1 MIFSFEKQS
10 ITILHENGVLPLLI
24 QNYLNSIVKQTT
36 TQISQK
42 GSIDIENVD
51 SIFIIH
57 SFSILIAILIQG
69 LMFFTKKSVVL
80 KTFKINFFN
89 LLKKLKIPKTQQV
102 CENIRKN
109 SLEIVD
115 LDEQNDLE
123 RF

>member
-1 MIFSFEKQS
+1 M
-10 ITILHENGVLPLLI
+10 
-24 QNYLNSIVKQTT
+24 KQTT
-36 TQISQK
+36 TKISQK

-57 SFSILIAILIQG
+57 SFSILVAVLIQA

-89 LLKKLKIPKTQQV
+89 FLKKFKISKTQTV
-102 CENIRKN
+102 CQNIKEN

-115 LDEQNDLE
+115 LDEKNDLD